1 MALQMKHST
10 LDAIIMDPPLLLLNP
25 KWEEYLELI
34 LISLGHLKGD
44 IKMEMAIHLFS
55 LSEMILILLNLN
67 L

>member
-1 MALQMKHST
+1 MDSKQMNST
-10 LDAIIMDPPLLLLNP
+10 IDVIIKDPPLLLLNP